1 MSRLKQGIVVVLLAA
16 SIVMTTAEAYAAVPR
31 MCAAIRCLG
40 GPDECMSIRIGF
52 GYGEATMTCYTRIPN
67 ITR

>member
-1 MSRLKQGIVVVLLAA
+1 MFRLKQGIVAVLLAA
-16 SIVMTTAEAYAAVPR
+16 SIVMTAAEAYAAVPR
-31 MCAAIRCLG
+31 ICSAVRCLG